1 MTNMMSMMSSKVQ
14 SNNLEAFKS
23 YIESGE
29 SNIMDYSISYANRF
43 TEDQAERIR
52 YILEHGAFVPGPKNR
67 ATKAKQTRSTGML
80 DLPMQ
85 IMK

>member
-1 MTNMMSMMSSKVQ
+1 MNYKAH
-14 SNNLEAFKS
+14 LDEL
-23 YIESGE
+23 ILREDCLSGME
-29 SNIMDYSISYANRF
+29 YVSTNIMDYSISYANRF